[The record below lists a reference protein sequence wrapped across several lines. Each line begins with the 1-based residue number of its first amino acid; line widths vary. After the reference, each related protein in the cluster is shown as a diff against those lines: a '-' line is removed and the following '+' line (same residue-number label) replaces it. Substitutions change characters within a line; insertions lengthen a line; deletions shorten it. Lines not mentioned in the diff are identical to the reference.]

1 MSSVYAPSSKYSR
14 LGHNINLRD
23 GQQFIAYDVG
33 VEEDKY
39 AIPSVGGIDTYDLGL
54 GYSLLTN
61 GNLLNIEVPKL
72 KLEFPDARVGWES
85 FRLVLQADKSIRCYF
100 LLVQKNDYMQER
112 TLQWKKFL
120 LGCII
125 QHLLSWV
132 KALPCGIM

>member
-1 MSSVYAPSSKYSR
+1 MSSVYAPSSKYS
-14 LGHNINLRD
+14 LVGHNINLRD

-72 KLEFPDARVGWES
+72 KLEFPDAR
-85 FRLVLQADKSIRCYF
+85 
-100 LLVQKNDYMQER
+100 
-112 TLQWKKFL
+112 
-120 LGCII
+120 
-125 QHLLSWV
+125 
-132 KALPCGIM
+132 